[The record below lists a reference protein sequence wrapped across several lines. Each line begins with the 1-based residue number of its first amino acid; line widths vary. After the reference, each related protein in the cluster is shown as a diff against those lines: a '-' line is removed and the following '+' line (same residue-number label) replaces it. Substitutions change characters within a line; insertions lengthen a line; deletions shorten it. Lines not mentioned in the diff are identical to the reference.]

1 MKLGAPAP
9 FGAHLKSLREAAG
22 FTQEELATIAGLSVH
37 AVSALERGER
47 RRPQGETVRALSA
60 ALDLTGATRDALL
73 ASARAPTQH
82 AAVDELSAVA
92 LPVAPTVLLGREA
105 DVHTLRQW
113 IADPTARLITLTGPG
128 GVGKTRLALEVAQA
142 IAAESTARVVFV
154 ALAATT
160 NAPLVASEIAEAL
173 GLSDMTPLD
182 LPRRARVACADQPTL
197 LVLDNFE
204 QVLDAAPLVA
214 ELLTSVVSLRV
225 LATSRASLRVRGE
238 REYSVGPLA
247 LNVDAL
253 SPADLARSP
262 AVQLFVERVRDVR
275 PDFRL
280 TTVNGPTV
288 AAICRRLDALP
299 LALELTAPWLK
310 VLTPEDLLNR
320 LGHDVLLSTVGP
332 RDLPERQQTMNA
344 TVAWSYQLLA
354 PDERR
359 AFRCLGALAGRFSI
373 EAAVAVLVGGEPS
386 STSGDEALRTLTGLV
401 DKSLLLRAEGP
412 TATRPL
418 YQTLE
423 TVRAFAALELA
434 AKNERDAALA
444 GLSRYCRDEA
454 ALAAEGLIGAGQA
467 EWLDRV
473 RDNLDNYRGAL
484 TWLIERGRA
493 AEAADIACGLMW
505 FWVIRGH
512 ATEGLRWY
520 EQILDLSSLPPRAE
534 SRTLTGAA
542 RMSYTRGDLDAATVG
557 LTRILTLAR
566 SVDDLDTVGQAE
578 NQLGHIERKRGNFDA
593 ARDRFTRSVEIFRAR
608 AIAWGTGSALHGL
621 ANVALAT
628 GDVARAERL
637 LDEATVVLRNAGP
650 WFLTLGAYTRGVL
663 AVRRGNAD
671 EAIKVMRESL
681 TGIWELHDK
690 FAFVYALV
698 PLAAAAV
705 LKGDDAWAARLLGAR
720 NAVTDRTGATVV
732 DSAVDDLRDQVERE
746 ARARLG
752 PDRWARAYAAGRV
765 GSIDSLIR
773 DIDTTLSVRGPTE

>member
-1 MKLGAPAP
+1 
-9 FGAHLKSLREAAG
+9 
-22 FTQEELATIAGLSVH
+22 
-37 AVSALERGER
+37 
-47 RRPQGETVRALSA
+47 
-60 ALDLTGATRDALL
+60 
-73 ASARAPTQH
+73 
-82 AAVDELSAVA
+82 
-92 LPVAPTVLLGREA
+92 
-105 DVHTLRQW
+105 
-113 IADPTARLITLTGPG
+113 
-128 GVGKTRLALEVAQA
+128 
-142 IAAESTARVVFV
+142 
-154 ALAATT
+154 
-160 NAPLVASEIAEAL
+160 
-173 GLSDMTPLD
+173 
-182 LPRRARVACADQPTL
+182 
-197 LVLDNFE
+197 
-204 QVLDAAPLVA
+204 
-214 ELLTSVVSLRV
+214 
-225 LATSRASLRVRGE
+225 
-238 REYSVGPLA
+238 
-247 LNVDAL
+247 
-253 SPADLARSP
+253 
-262 AVQLFVERVRDVR
+262 
-275 PDFRL
+275 
-280 TTVNGPTV
+280 
-288 AAICRRLDALP
+288 
-299 LALELTAPWLK
+299 
-310 VLTPEDLLNR
+310 
-320 LGHDVLLSTVGP
+320 
-332 RDLPERQQTMNA
+332 
-344 TVAWSYQLLA
+344 
-354 PDERR
+354 
-359 AFRCLGALAGRFSI
+359 
-373 EAAVAVLVGGEPS
+373 
-386 STSGDEALRTLTGLV
+386 
-401 DKSLLLRAEGP
+401 
-412 TATRPL
+412 
-418 YQTLE
+418 
-423 TVRAFAALELA
+423 
-434 AKNERDAALA
+434 
-444 GLSRYCRDEA
+444 
-454 ALAAEGLIGAGQA
+454 
-467 EWLDRV
+467 
-473 RDNLDNYRGAL
+473 
-484 TWLIERGRA
+484 
-493 AEAADIACGLMW
+493 MW

-752 PDRWARAYAAGRV
+752 PDRWTRAYAAGRV

-773 DIDTTLSVRGPTE
+773 DIDTALSVRGPTE